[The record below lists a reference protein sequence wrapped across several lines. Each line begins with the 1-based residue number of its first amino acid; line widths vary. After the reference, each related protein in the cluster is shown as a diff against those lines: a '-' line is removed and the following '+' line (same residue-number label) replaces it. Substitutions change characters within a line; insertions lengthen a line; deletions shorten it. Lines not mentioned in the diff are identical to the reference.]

1 MKMRKAI
8 FIGLACCGTITAANA
23 WAAPASSNV
32 VSYGKVVNT
41 FDVPRGS
48 PEYDQIRAWLTEAIT
63 RTGDRVGSPANL
75 SSDSLGASIHVQ
87 VVHQVTTK
95 GSVAAMGAPIMPP
108 PPWTPGTSGY
118 RVGDSAI
125 VSITNGGWTQTWSL
139 SLQNTSMGLMWLTT
153 EYHATRDP
161 VDQPPLPH

>member
-1 MKMRKAI
+1 MRMWKVI
-8 FIGLACCGTITAANA
+8 LIGLACLGTTTAVNA
-23 WAAPASSNV
+23 WVTPESSNV

-41 FDVPRGS
+41 FDIPRGS
-48 PEYDQIRAWLTEAIT
+48 PEYDQIRAWLTEVIT

-87 VVHQVTTK
+87 VVHQATSK
-95 GSVAAMGAPIMPP
+95 GSVATMGTPIMPS

-139 SLQNTSMGLMWLTT
+139 SLQSTGMGLMWLTN

>member
-23 WAAPASSNV
+23 WVTPASSNV
-32 VSYGKVVNT
+32 VSNGKVVNT

-95 GSVAAMGAPIMPP
+95 GSVAAMGARIMPP

-139 SLQNTSMGLMWLTT
+139 SLQNTSIGLMWLTT

>member
-1 MKMRKAI
+1 MKMQKVI
-8 FIGLACCGTITAANA
+8 LIGLACLGPITAANA
-23 WAAPASSNV
+23 WVTPASSNV
-32 VSYGKVVNT
+32 VAYGKVVNT
-41 FDVPRGS
+41 FDIPRGS
-48 PEYDQIRAWLTEAIT
+48 PEYDQIRAWLTEAIA

-95 GSVAAMGAPIMPP
+95 GSVTAMGAPIMPS
-108 PPWTPGTSGY
+108 PPWMPGTSGY
-118 RVGDSAI
+118 RVGDSAT
-125 VSITNGGWTQTWSL
+125 VSITNGGWTQMWTL
-139 SLQNTSMGLMWLTT
+139 SLQNTSMGLMWLTI